1 MPDTPFNSPS
11 SAPVRLPRSSEST
24 ARRLRIAV
32 ICIIV
37 ALCVFPFFLHLSPG
51 WNFVV
56 LAIGV
61 VITVFLIQLWLR
73 AKRFTAV
80 SAEVVLAADARPPV
94 IYMRSFKDDTAASA
108 AVLSGPPGWVFF
120 FPKELATE
128 EEILA
133 RILNDFGPVV
143 TIGRPG
149 EDLRQLGAARMY
161 VSDQEWRDK
170 VSSLIGIARLVVLRL
185 GQTEGFWWELENAL
199 KQMNPHQ
206 LIILVPLIRDRAARE
221 TIRRRVEALFAKPLP
236 EFTRAASRIAGVG
249 SLRGYLYF
257 DPDWTSH
264 YVDMTRRIW
273 TLKTLPRF
281 LGFGKPSAKLKYAFQ
296 PVYAS
301 HAVRWTPPP
310 VRRVATT
317 LCAIWLAVAL
327 GLVGVV
333 TIGVLFF
340 N

>member
-1 MPDTPFNSPS
+1 MPEPPS
-11 SAPVRLPRSSEST
+11 NHRPSAPVRLPRSSAST
-24 ARRLRIAV
+24 ARALRIAV
-32 ICIIV
+32 FAIIV
-37 ALCVFPFFLHLSPG
+37 GLFVVTFFLHLSTG
-51 WNFVV
+51 WSFVL
-56 LAIGV
+56 LAIGL
-61 VITVFLIQLWLR
+61 VITVSLIQLWLR
-73 AKRFTAV
+73 AKKLTAV
-80 SAEVVLAADARPPV
+80 SAELVLAADTRPPV

-120 FPKELATE
+120 SPKELATE

-161 VSDQEWRDK
+161 VSDQEWREK
-170 VSSLIGIARLVVLRL
+170 VSALIRSAGLVVLRL
-185 GQTEGFWWELENAL
+185 GQTEGFWWELETAIR
-199 KQMNPHQ
+199 QMNPHQ
-206 LIILVPLIRDRAARE
+206 LIVLVPLIRDRQARE
-221 TIRRRVEALFAKPLP
+221 TIRRRAEALFARPLP

-281 LGFGKPSAKLKYAFQ
+281 LGFGKPSAKLKYALQ

-310 VRRVATT
+310 VRKVATT
-317 LCAIWLAVAL
+317 LCAIWLAAAVAL
-327 GLVGVV
+327 VAVV